1 MIIKFLVLKFIP
13 PFCFPQGG
21 NGKSGTP
28 SPLGESWEEG
38 KYPLKN
44 NYGQRT

>member
-21 NGKSGTP
+21 NEKAGTP
-28 SPLGESWEEG
+28 SPLGEGWEG
-38 KYPLKN
+38 GN
-44 NYGQRT
+44 